1 MNHIDYYYC
10 EVNEIPPE
18 ESEKLSEHIHQ
29 KYSKFEIE
37 NKHTKFDPNKI
48 VYELEST
55 DEILNKRKS
64 SAKIVNGNN
73 KENEL

>member
-1 MNHIDYYYC
+1 M
-10 EVNEIPPE
+10 
-18 ESEKLSEHIHQ
+18 
-29 KYSKFEIE
+29 
-37 NKHTKFDPNKI
+37 DPNKI
-48 VYELEST
+48 GYELEST